1 MRHRLLVLT
10 ACFALGLVAACL
22 MGCQETGPKPTPP
35 KKDASG
41 KFVSPSRLQPKVDN
55 LPSNTSKP
63 APAAAT
69 GTATGAAA
77 ATGTEAPPAAT
88 GAAATDTGAAPATP
102 TDTSAAPASAAATDA
117 APTDAAPTD
126 AAASDAAPAP

>member
-41 KFVSPSRLQPKVDN
+41 NLVRPSRLQPKIDN

-69 GTATGAAA
+69 GAATGTGAA

-88 GAAATDTGAAPATP
+88 GAAATDTGAAAPATP
-102 TDTSAAPASAAATDA
+102 TDTSGAPAPAAATDA
-117 APTDAAPTD
+117 AATD
-126 AAASDAAPAP
+126 AAAMEAAPAP